1 MKKGF
6 IFLFSALM
14 ICATV
19 GVFVGCAD
27 SSSYEPDGQTQ
38 KREQFKE
45 KLSHEVTQTEAL
57 ENLEKFLL
65 GKKLPSTRGGDAN
78 QLPPITSV
86 YTRGKAA
93 IDTRAG
99 EEIEPYFHIFNFGN
113 NEGFAIMSGDDRV
126 EPLLALTFKGE
137 LTPET
142 EIDNPGFE
150 YAYKKMEEYYVNTV
164 STRGLTPTFPE
175 IPPKEPLPDP
185 RKGRDTIHLQC
196 PQWGQ
201 FAPYN
206 KYCYTDDDSLAVTG
220 CIATAVAQ
228 LMAIHKYP
236 DSYNGYEFNWDL
248 MTSDNPGTA
257 GYDQIAR
264 LMQQLGL
271 DINLRMNYGTESS
284 GTNPTYIL
292 RTLENFGYSNYGWM
306 EDYNTS
312 RIVQELKN
320 GYPLLVGGSTADSIG
335 HRWVAHGLI
344 IDSLSL
350 PIERPLGVITWLP
363 ATYTYYIYYNWG
375 WNGLYNG
382 YFLSGVFDTDEPY
395 TGETR
400 ANYNNNVN
408 VNINI
413 RK

>member
-1 MKKGF
+1 MKKLSF
-6 IFLFSALM
+6 FWILALV
-14 ICATV
+14 ICSV
-19 GVFVGCAD
+19 ISCA
-27 SSSYEPDGQTQ
+27 EKEQFEQELQTQ

-86 YTRGKAA
+86 YTRGKASA
-93 IDTRAG
+93 TTRAG
-99 EEIEPYFHIFNFGN
+99 EAVEPYFHIFNFGDE
-113 NEGFAIMSGDDRV
+113 EGFAIMSGDDRV

-150 YAYKKMEEYYVNTV
+150 YAYKKMEEYYVQQV
-164 STRGLTPTFPE
+164 SSRGWGPGYIE
-175 IPPKEPLPDP
+175 IPPKVPLPDP
-185 RKGRDTIHLQC
+185 RTGRDTIHLPC

-201 FAPYN
+201 RSPYN

-220 CIATAVAQ
+220 CVATAVAQ

-248 MTSDNPGTA
+248 MTSDNPDSV

-264 LMQQLGL
+264 LMEQLGT
-271 DINLRMNYGTESS
+271 DFNLRVNYGTKVSTASS
-284 GTNPTYIL
+284 ALIP
-292 RTLENFGYSNYGWM
+292 RTFENFGYSNGGWP

-312 RIVQELKN
+312 RIMQELRA
-320 GYPLLVGGSTADSIG
+320 GYPVLVGGSDTRLGD
-335 HRWVAHGLI
+335 HRWLAHGLI
-344 IDSLSL
+344 ADSISI
-350 PIERPLGVITWLP
+350 PIEHPLGEITWLP
-363 ATYTYYIYYNWG
+363 AIYTCYIFCNWG
-375 WNGLYNG
+375 WDGQHDG
-382 YFLSGVFDTDEPY
+382 YFLSNVFDIIDPD
-395 TGETR
+395 TGDTI
-400 ANYNNNVN
+400 ANFNPTPMFL
-408 VNINI
+408 NI